1 MWRTYYTNRTN
12 KVTLYSKISPLGNP
26 SLSLVPELEHWVHQG
41 KKLRVGELHRII
53 HDLRK
58 RKRFSQ
64 ALEVSEWMKRKGVCI
79 FSATEHAVQLDLI
92 GRVRGFLS
100 AESYFNDLRDEDK
113 TDKTYGALLNCYV
126 RQHQRDKS
134 LSHLQKMKELGFAS
148 SPLTYNDI
156 MCLYINLGQNEKVP
170 DVLAEMKGNQV
181 LPDNFSYRICMNSY
195 GMRSDIEGMENV
207 LEEMECQPHI
217 VMDWNTYAVAA
228 NLYIK
233 AGLTDKA
240 TNALKKSEKTLDK
253 KDALGYNHLISLYA
267 SLGNK
272 DEVLRLWSL
281 EKTACKRHIN
291 RDYIVMLESLV
302 RLGAFEEAEKVLEEW
317 QSSGNCYDFRVPNTI
332 IVGYIEKQL
341 YGKAEALLEDL
352 IEKGKPTAPNIWG
365 KVATGYLDIGETEKA
380 LECMKA
386 ALSIHVEKGWKPNH
400 RVVRSLLSWLGDK
413 GSVEEVE
420 AFVESVR
427 NVIPVNIKLYNA
439 LLKAHIRGGSTEI
452 NKVLDSMKTENIDED
467 EETKNILAMWQKL
480 ESA

>member
-1 MWRTYYTNRTN
+1 M
-12 KVTLYSKISPLGNP
+12 
-26 SLSLVPELEHWVHQG
+26 
-41 KKLRVGELHRII
+41 KK
-53 HDLRK
+53 
-58 RKRFSQ
+58 
-64 ALEVSEWMKRKGVCI
+64 KGVCI

-100 AESYFNDLRDEDK
+100 AESFFHDLRDEDK
-113 TDKTYGALLNCYV
+113 THKTYGALLNCYV
-126 RQHQRDKS
+126 RQLQSDKS
-134 LSHLQKMKELGFAS
+134 LSHLHKMKELGFAS

-156 MCLYINLGQNEKVP
+156 MCLYINLGQYEKVT

-195 GMRSDIEGMENV
+195 GMRSDIEGMEKV

-233 AGLTDKA
+233 SGLTDKA
-240 TNALKKSEKTLDK
+240 LNALKKSEKMLDK
-253 KDALGYNHLISLYA
+253 KDAVGYNHLISLYA
-267 SLGNK
+267 NLVNK

-302 RLGAFEEAEKVLEEW
+302 RLGAFKEAKKVLEEW
-317 QSSGNCYDFRVPNTI
+317 ESSGNCYDFRVPKTI
-332 IVGYIEKQL
+332 IVGYIEKTL

-365 KVATGYLDIGETEKA
+365 KVATGYLDNGETEKA
-380 LECMKA
+380 LQCMKA

-420 AFVESVR
+420 AFCSFSEKCYTSEHKVVQR
-427 NVIPVNIKLYNA
+427 LVK
-439 LLKAHIRGGSTEI
+439 STY
-452 NKVLDSMKTENIDED
+452 KRR
-467 EETKNILAMWQKL
+467 
-480 ESA
+480 